1 MSKQKSP
8 PAPHSV
14 EQILQFA
21 AQLPLGEI
29 EELSFAL
36 SALVEAVDGEH
47 PDNQAS
53 KPRSGA
59 RGEPVGGVGLGPAKL
74 ANPKGGSRIEW
85 KIINGYGPYPYLR
98 FRRDGKHRSY
108 YLKELAVDRRTSNST
123 LLN

>member
-59 RGEPVGGVGLGPAKL
+59 RG
-74 ANPKGGSRIEW
+74 GSRIEW

-108 YLKELAVDRRTSNST
+108 YLKELAVDRRTSNSA